1 MFLEIWILVDRYAA
15 IAIEHSAYEMSILMC
30 RHILLN
36 LSHIQIHAL
45 VVRKTIRSENITHI
59 FRADTQHAIAPLFP
73 NRRVTVENSAYLL
86 QQIDVFFVQT
96 KHKIIA
102 L

>member
-1 MFLEIWILVDRYAA
+1 MVFDERANILQSCISEVISMFLEIWILVDRYAA

-45 VVRKTIRSENITHI
+45 VVRKTI
-59 FRADTQHAIAPLFP
+59 
-73 NRRVTVENSAYLL
+73 
-86 QQIDVFFVQT
+86 
-96 KHKIIA
+96 
-102 L
+102 